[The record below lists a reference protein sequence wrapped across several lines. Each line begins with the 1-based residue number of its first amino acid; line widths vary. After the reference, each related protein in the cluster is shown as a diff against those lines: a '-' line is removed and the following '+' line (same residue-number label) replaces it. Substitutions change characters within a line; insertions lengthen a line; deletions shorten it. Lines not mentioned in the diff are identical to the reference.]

1 MLAMAAKPLV
11 SIFAIFWQSTAT
23 IALRAFRPFIGK
35 KKPGHRTG
43 LSME

>member
-1 MLAMAAKPLV
+1 MLAIAAKPLV

-23 IALRAFRPFIGK
+23 IALRAFRPFIGE